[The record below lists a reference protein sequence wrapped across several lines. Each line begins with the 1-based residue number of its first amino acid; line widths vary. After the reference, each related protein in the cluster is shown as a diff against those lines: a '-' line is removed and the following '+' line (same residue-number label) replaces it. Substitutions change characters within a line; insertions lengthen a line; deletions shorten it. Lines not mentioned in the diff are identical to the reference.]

1 MANGNPQVE
10 DGYTRI
16 ANELFE
22 AMMRA
27 PLIGAEHRVLMGIIR
42 LTYGY
47 NRKVDAI
54 SVSQIMGATGVPRR
68 TVIRAMHNLI
78 RKNIITS
85 VSRPGQPALVGVQK
99 RYQDWQFDNAEPDQN
114 TTTEDATHATDGT
127 SATPD
132 TSATDGIGT
141 HATDG
146 TPTHATRG
154 THQRQLKTE
163 KDIEGANAPSAARP
177 ASGRNAVRAEMQAV
191 FCDVTKLPAPATK
204 TEKQRR
210 AAGATWFEPLRE
222 IAELAGWDAVRGARL
237 IRETCEHM
245 MADGLTIASP
255 KSIVRVATARY
266 AEGQR
271 PPVFANADPPQV
283 VLTGTDSGFAY
294 GEIERIQEQ
303 MRLEREA
310 ATCKV

>member
-99 RYQDWQFDNAEPDQN
+99 RYQDWQFDNAESDQN
-114 TTTEDATHATDGT
+114 TTTEDATPATDGT

-141 HATDG
+141 SATDG

-154 THQRQLKTE
+154 THQRQRKTVKTE
-163 KDIEGANAPSAARP
+163 QREGRKRP
-177 ASGRNAVRAEMQAV
+177 APPMHPALAAYREATHLNVSLDWQQ
-191 FCDVTKLPAPATK
+191 DV
-204 TEKQRR
+204 
-210 AAGATWFEPLRE
+210 
-222 IAELAGWDAVRGARL
+222 IDAVGDAEEDVAFWRQVIKDYTGTYTNKANVKAMLDYYKR
-237 IRETCEHM
+237 RELPGTGKRNRTSTTTGIP
-245 MADGLTIASP
+245 AL
-255 KSIVRVATARY
+255 
-266 AEGQR
+266 
-271 PPVFANADPPQV
+271 DPPIYLDV
-283 VLTGTDSGFAY
+283 ADSGFAH
-294 GEIERIQEQ
+294 GEIQRIQE
-303 MRLEREA
+303 ERRRAAEA
-310 ATCKV
+310 ATCAP